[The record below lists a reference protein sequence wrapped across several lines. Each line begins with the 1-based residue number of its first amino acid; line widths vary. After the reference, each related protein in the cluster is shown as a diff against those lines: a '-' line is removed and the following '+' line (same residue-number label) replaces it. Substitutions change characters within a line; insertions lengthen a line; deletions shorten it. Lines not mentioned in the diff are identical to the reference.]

1 MFHQFD
7 GQHFAPPFAKFQIQQ
22 ATPLIQIA
30 AADFWLLQTVGG
42 RLFRLGNLMKQMK
55 TVIVALSGLLIRRL
69 LQQLMPTQKEL
80 EGYLITFKLV
90 EYIGRDR
97 VLMAAASLHSF
108 VLSVIIIIIIIIKE
122 QMMKILL

>member
-1 MFHQFD
+1 
-7 GQHFAPPFAKFQIQQ
+7 
-22 ATPLIQIA
+22 
-30 AADFWLLQTVGG
+30 
-42 RLFRLGNLMKQMK
+42 MKQMK

-90 EYIGRDR
+90 EYIGCDR

-122 QMMKILL
+122 QMMKIEFKLRSYYKL